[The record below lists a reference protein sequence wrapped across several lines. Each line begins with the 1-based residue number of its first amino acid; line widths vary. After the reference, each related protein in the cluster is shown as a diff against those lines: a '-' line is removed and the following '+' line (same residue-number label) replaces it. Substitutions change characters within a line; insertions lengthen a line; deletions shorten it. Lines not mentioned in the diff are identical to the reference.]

1 MERAYI
7 SELGKS
13 RLAHVSFKE
22 LGNDQKGKMKQLKRF
37 KQGSDFI
44 RSVWK
49 KKTTKNKAHSG
60 SGCRLQRGA
69 MLGMRDLL
77 HQGDE

>member
-1 MERAYI
+1 
-7 SELGKS
+7 
-13 RLAHVSFKE
+13 
-22 LGNDQKGKMKQLKRF
+22 MKQLKRF
-37 KQGSDFI
+37 EQGSDFI

-49 KKTTKNKAHSG
+49 TTTTITTKNKAHSG